1 MTKEKDTMPHT
12 EEVTEVEEEV
22 TVTPVDA
29 TEVNVSEIEEEDLI
43 EIPVP
48 TNAGHSP
55 IVGVETASFYGL
67 TKRNQQFMV
76 SLDKHLT
83 TAGMSDG
90 IKAPIYDEMT
100 ETLLE
105 GQQTGQTARQ
115 LYGTPTE
122 TAEVIFKQ
130 NFQDETV
137 ATKSPDWHV
146 ALDGGLILGSIFTFI
161 AGVSALNTGDQ
172 PETMLQMGLITLIIN
187 YVVGGFAMLAT
198 SKVMPDMDAPKG
210 KKGYFK
216 YFGVSS
222 LAMIIWVFA
231 ITISAAILPP
241 VINPT
246 FPAEV
251 YLLIGAATFGLRFYL
266 KKKLNIVGGIF

>member
-1 MTKEKDTMPHT
+1 MTKEKNTTSPT
-12 EEVTEVEEEV
+12 EDVTEVV
-22 TVTPVDA
+22 
-29 TEVNVSEIEEEDLI
+29 EIEEVETEVIAEDLT
-43 EIPVP
+43 EIPAP
-48 TNAGHSP
+48 KAIGLSP
-55 IVGVETASFYGL
+55 IVGVEPGSFYGL

-83 TAGMSDG
+83 ASGMSDG
-90 IKAPIYDEMT
+90 IKETIFSEMT
-100 ETLLE
+100 DTLLE
-105 GQQTGQTARQ
+105 GQQNGQTARQ

-122 TAEVIFKQ
+122 TAEVIYKQ

-137 ATKSPDWHV
+137 LTKSPDWQI

-161 AGVSALNTGDQ
+161 AGVSAFTNSDQ
-172 PETMLQMGLITLIIN
+172 PESMLSMGLITLILN

-246 FPAEV
+246 FSAEI
-251 YLLIGAATFGLRFYL
+251 YLLIGAATFALRFFL
-266 KKKLNIVGGIF
+266 KKKFNIVGGIF

>member
-1 MTKEKDTMPHT
+1 MTKEKDTTPHIDD
-12 EEVTEVEEEV
+12 VTEVVEV
-22 TVTPVDA
+22 
-29 TEVNVSEIEEEDLI
+29 EEIEAVETDTMEVEAEDLT
-43 EIPVP
+43 EIPAP
-48 TNAGHSP
+48 TAVGLSP
-55 IVGVETASFYGL
+55 IVGVTPGSFYGL

-83 TAGMSDG
+83 TTGMSDG
-90 IKAPIYDEMT
+90 IKESIYTEMT

-105 GQQTGQTARQ
+105 GQQNGQTARQ

-137 ATKSPDWHV
+137 LTKSPDWQI

-161 AGVSALNTGDQ
+161 AGVSALNNEGQ
-172 PETMLQMGLITLIIN
+172 PETMLSMGLITLIIN

-246 FPAEV
+246 FSAEV
-251 YLLIGAATFGLRFYL
+251 YLLIGAATFGLRFLL

>member
-1 MTKEKDTMPHT
+1 MTKEKDTTPHIDD
-12 EEVTEVEEEV
+12 VTEVVEV
-22 TVTPVDA
+22 
-29 TEVNVSEIEEEDLI
+29 EEIEAVETDTMEVEAEDLT
-43 EIPVP
+43 EIPAP
-48 TNAGHSP
+48 TAVGLSP
-55 IVGVETASFYGL
+55 IVGVTPGSFYGL

-83 TAGMSDG
+83 ATGMSDG
-90 IKAPIYDEMT
+90 IKESIYTEMT

-105 GQQTGQTARQ
+105 GQQNGQTARQ

-137 ATKSPDWHV
+137 LTKSPDWQI

-161 AGVSALNTGDQ
+161 AGVSALNNEGQ
-172 PETMLQMGLITLIIN
+172 PETMLSMGLITLIIN

-246 FPAEV
+246 FSAEV
-251 YLLIGAATFGLRFYL
+251 YLLIGAATFGLRFLL